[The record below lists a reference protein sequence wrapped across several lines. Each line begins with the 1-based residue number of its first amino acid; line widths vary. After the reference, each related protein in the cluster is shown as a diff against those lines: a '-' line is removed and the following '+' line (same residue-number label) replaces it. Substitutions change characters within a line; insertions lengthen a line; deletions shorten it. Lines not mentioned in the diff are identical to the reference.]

1 MSRPNGFMRLNPD
14 TTYQIRLLQSE
25 GRVTRVHHAHNDLG
39 AVSCENNCPIC
50 QAIGSLRREFEK
62 TPKKDFMVVIDS
74 ISDDVFEEMETISMD
89 EFEREL

>member
-50 QAIGSLRREFEK
+50 QAIREFEK
-62 TPKKDFMVVIDS
+62 TPKKDGVVVVDS
-74 ISDDVFEEMETISMD
+74 ISDDVFNEMETISID